1 LSYLILTVISVLTE
15 YTVSIILKADELHVS
30 MSERWT
36 AISIFSNRSISKS
49 ALFAD
54 STGQSH
60 VRLIGMT
67 VTSLPIS
74 QNALGEYSQKR
85 LSAVMVEGIKSNETS
100 LSPVGMDWLM
110 APFPVTIA
118 QRDNRNFL

>member
-1 LSYLILTVISVLTE
+1 
-15 YTVSIILKADELHVS
+15 